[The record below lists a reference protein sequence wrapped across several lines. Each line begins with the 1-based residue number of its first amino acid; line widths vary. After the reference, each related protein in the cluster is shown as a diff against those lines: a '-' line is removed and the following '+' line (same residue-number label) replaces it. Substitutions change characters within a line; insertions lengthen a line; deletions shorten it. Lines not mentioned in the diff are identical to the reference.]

1 MRIKGIFLGMSI
13 WIAAATGTGC
23 LEQAAGKYSLNPFV
37 LHAIVK
43 TESGLNPYAL
53 EIIAPVVDRGINCSF
68 GHSHDK
74 VIYSCMPG
82 SREEAIKLMHYAQE
96 KGYSYSVGLGQI
108 NSWWIR
114 KLGLQPEFLL
124 DPCYNLYVSA
134 YILNLC
140 WRRFGD
146 SWKTIDCYNR
156 GAGRALEISGYTIKV
171 HKELKRWTVRER

>member
-74 VIYSCMPG
+74 VIYSCMP
-82 SREEAIKLMHYAQE
+82 
-96 KGYSYSVGLGQI
+96 V
-108 NSWWIR
+108 R